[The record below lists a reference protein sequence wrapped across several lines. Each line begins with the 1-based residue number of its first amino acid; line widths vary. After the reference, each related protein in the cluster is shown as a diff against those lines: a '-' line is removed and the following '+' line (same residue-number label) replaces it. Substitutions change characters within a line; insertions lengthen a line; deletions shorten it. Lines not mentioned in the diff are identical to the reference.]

1 MVNTSIYE
9 GFPNTI
15 VEAVSFNCL
24 IITSKSF
31 GGYSDIILNNN
42 FGLIYK
48 TGNINELSQKL
59 KFAIRNF
66 KNCKIKIKNAKK
78 NLIKLSKKN
87 DTYIKFFNKI

>member
-1 MVNTSIYE
+1 MSGPVAITPSRQHPRLA
-9 GFPNTI
+9 FCFLPNM
-15 VEAVSFNCL
+15 
-24 IITSKSF
+24 F
-31 GGYSDIILNNN
+31 GYPKLVFVNNN

-48 TGNINELSQKL
+48 TGNIYELSQKL